1 VNRLHELFHKHGQ
14 SLWLDNIRRGMLTGG
29 ELRGLIADGLRGMTS
44 NPTIFEKAISSGAEY
59 DEPIRR
65 LLAAKKNV
73 AQIFDALAIEDVQ
86 GAADQFRPLYDASEG
101 ADGFVSIEVAPQHA
115 RDTKTTLAE
124 AHRLWKAVNRPNAM
138 VKIPATVE
146 GIPAIQQALTDG
158 ININITLIFAVDR
171 YRDVLNAYRRA
182 LEARA
187 MGGLSLKVASVAS
200 FFVSRIDSAVDKI
213 LQEKIQAATRP
224 EEKDALLELLGKVAV
239 ANARVA
245 YQTFLDFVANPAWN
259 ELRKLGA
266 RVQRPLWASTGT
278 KNPHYP
284 DLLYV
289 DNLIGRDT
297 VNTLPPAT
305 LEAFRDHGV
314 VAETLTN
321 QADEARGILEKLKT
335 FKIDLRRV
343 TDALEADGLKQFVE
357 SYDKLLAGLTAKKDQ
372 LHTASAKR

>member
-1 VNRLHELFHKHGQ
+1 MNRLNELSKLGQ
-14 SLWLDNIRRGMLTGG
+14 SLWLDNIHRGMLTGG
-29 ELRGLIADGLRGMTS
+29 ELRTLIKGGLRGMTS

-59 DEPIRR
+59 DEPIRQMIT
-65 LLAAKKNV
+65 AKKSV
-73 AQIFDALAIEDVQ
+73 AQIFDTLAIEDVQ
-86 GAADQFRPLYDASEG
+86 MASDLFRPLFDASG
-101 ADGFVSIEVAPQHA
+101 GTDGFVSIEVAPQHA

-146 GIPAIQQALTDG
+146 GVPAIQQALTDG
-158 ININITLIFAVDR
+158 IHINVTLIFSVER

-187 MGGLSLKVASVAS
+187 MAGLSLNVASVAS
-200 FFVSRIDSAVDKI
+200 FFVSRIDTAVDKL
-213 LQEKIQAATRP
+213 LQEKIQASARP
-224 EEKDALLELLGKVAV
+224 DEKDALLELLGKVAV
-239 ANARVA
+239 ANAKVA
-245 YQTFLDFVANPAWN
+245 YRAFLDFTANPAWN

-305 LEAFRDHGV
+305 LVAFQDHGT
-314 VAETLTN
+314 VAETLA
-321 QADEARGILEKLKT
+321 QGEDEARAVLDRLKG

-343 TDALEADGLKQFVE
+343 TDALEADGLKQFVD